1 MAYIFPWVVTPY
13 YILSILH
20 PFIKSVWFFPYK
32 YSIGWYQSFGSMVG
46 HHQHGN
52 NVEIY
57 ERYHQD
63 FEIDVLKRQLQQLQ
77 EHLEFYE
84 NQGKVLD
91 IPIQNLKL
99 LAMMKRRIHFTMLIV
114 IQPVRALHLILVIS
128 KTYNEVMI

>member
-1 MAYIFPWVVTPY
+1 
-13 YILSILH
+13 
-20 PFIKSVWFFPYK
+20 
-32 YSIGWYQSFGSMVG
+32 MVG

-114 IQPVRALHLILVIS
+114 IQPVKALHLILVIS

>member
-1 MAYIFPWVVTPY
+1 
-13 YILSILH
+13 
-20 PFIKSVWFFPYK
+20 
-32 YSIGWYQSFGSMVG
+32 MVG

-99 LAMMKRRIHFTMLIV
+99 LAMMKRRIHFTMLTV